1 MRDLACDVA
10 VIGGS
15 LAGSA
20 AAGAL
25 ARGGASVVVL
35 EKAIFPRSKI
45 CGGFLSHEA
54 LPVLERLGALEA
66 VRAAGPETITRFALV
81 RPDGRRVE
89 ADLPAPVLSLS
100 RSRLDSIAAAAASRQ
115 GARMRFGQAVNSFE
129 GNLREGFRV
138 KTNDEELRVRVLVG
152 AWGRY
157 SPLDGQLER
166 PRYRQ
171 KASLIGFGKRLVGDG
186 SSLAGRAVLHLFEG
200 GYLGLSRVEEGSV
213 NLAALATPK
222 RRRRGSPRSRRA
234 SRASEAR
241 EPFARDADL
250 EGLSPV
256 PGPVLVSEP
265 VHLGPHGCIARDV
278 LLAGDAAGV
287 IDPFTGTGMALAL
300 LSGEASAEPILR
312 FLAGRL
318 DAEGLKREHEKAY
331 GRIAGR
337 RFAFSRLFRS
347 VFYGGIA
354 SRLVG
359 PATAPIARLAVRLT
373 RGPAG
378 MGSQSTGAPHN
389 RK

>member
-1 MRDLACDVA
+1 MRDLACDIA

-35 EKAIFPRSKI
+35 EKSIFPRSKI

-222 RRRRGSPRSRRA
+222 LAGEAHHDLDELLARLKRGSPSLA
-234 SRASEAR
+234 TQ
-241 EPFARDADL
+241 L

-331 GRIAGR
+331 GRIAGH
-337 RFAFSRLFRS
+337 RFAFSRFFRS

-359 PATAPIARLAVRLT
+359 PATAPIARLAIRLT
-373 RGPAG
+373 RGPAAG
-378 MGSQSTGAPHN
+378 VP
-389 RK
+389 